1 MLMSILF
8 QIGTASQPWITCTG
22 LESVVEEMRSC
33 GQDDISLINSAL
45 EEIVKELAE
54 KSKPG
59 DFWTSVAPLL
69 PWKKHAQIREQL
81 DRKWEDLKTKFSKKV
96 HFIPKLAKLAF
107 GSGDDDVHLVDKSRE
122 RYFNH
127 VIESSIAAFIR
138 ERTDEESTGDDAS
151 MELDTHDQTIIQG
164 TARTSTPVPVRQ
176 AKRKATTMFDEAIMA
191 KRQRNRIE
199 LEDDVDYLTKRV
211 EQRWRSDN
219 LLFAKHDE
227 QLDTL
232 RNEKNLDKIVMN
244 GVYIENLT
252 GSLDEQRA
260 MMFEAVTN
268 ILSSFMDD
276 PPAPTFANHL
286 NSQFRT
292 SRRVLEVR
300 FGNAERAI
308 LVRKTYAK
316 KVMEF
321 RAEKKFP
328 EALNGV
334 GIGMTL
340 TKSTKIRIAI
350 LRGLAKIVDR
360 NTEQHV
366 KAYCMEYQTQPL
378 LKVVLELDENRKTS
392 RTYGF
397 TEAIEH
403 VAKHF
408 GIKDEDLVEAYT
420 LAGNATQLEQKF
432 VVLRP
437 HAGRRRNDQRLNY

>member
-252 GSLDEQRA
+252 GSLDERRA

-308 LVRKTYAK
+308 LVSKTYAK
-316 KVMEF
+316 
-321 RAEKKFP
+321 
-328 EALNGV
+328 
-334 GIGMTL
+334 
-340 TKSTKIRIAI
+340 
-350 LRGLAKIVDR
+350 
-360 NTEQHV
+360 
-366 KAYCMEYQTQPL
+366 
-378 LKVVLELDENRKTS
+378 
-392 RTYGF
+392 
-397 TEAIEH
+397 
-403 VAKHF
+403 
-408 GIKDEDLVEAYT
+408 
-420 LAGNATQLEQKF
+420 
-432 VVLRP
+432 
-437 HAGRRRNDQRLNY
+437 

>member
-1 MLMSILF
+1 M
-8 QIGTASQPWITCTG
+8 
-22 LESVVEEMRSC
+22 
-33 GQDDISLINSAL
+33 
-45 EEIVKELAE
+45 
-54 KSKPG
+54 
-59 DFWTSVAPLL
+59 
-69 PWKKHAQIREQL
+69 
-81 DRKWEDLKTKFSKKV
+81 
-96 HFIPKLAKLAF
+96 
-107 GSGDDDVHLVDKSRE
+107 VDKSRE

-252 GSLDEQRA
+252 GSLDERKA

-308 LVRKTYAK
+308 LVRKTYA
-316 KVMEF
+316 
-321 RAEKKFP
+321 
-328 EALNGV
+328 
-334 GIGMTL
+334 
-340 TKSTKIRIAI
+340 TKIRIAI
-350 LRGLAKIVDR
+350 LRGLAKIIDR
-360 NTEQHV
+360 NTKQHV